1 MECSQGCT
9 GQLFPWPL
17 LDTVIKCQSPGAIRF
32 PLCISKMINMFIMTF
47 QVDEWV
53 VVSISIMEL
62 CSSRVVGGG
71 DTYLSF
77 RLSLSRLG
85 RAFTVLFLLIG
96 VMMIALLQSWVI
108 DHLNTS
114 RDVFVQQLQKA
125 SDVLNG
131 VKVSFWR
138 QWVGRA
144 NH

>member
-1 MECSQGCT
+1 
-9 GQLFPWPL
+9 
-17 LDTVIKCQSPGAIRF
+17 
-32 PLCISKMINMFIMTF
+32 MTF